1 MGQWLWE
8 VLRVSLLFKGQQLR
22 ALDPAGKNSVGITP
36 PSPRV
41 FCGWSSL
48 RSCRDL
54 QGATARESWFAGG
67 CARGKAE
74 EAQRPLPRGHCVSW
88 DASSCLLPRGRT
100 GLGFKRL
107 KEMWKGCLRS
117 ALLVWVLG
125 RHILSLGSFSKLA
138 FTGGWVGEGEK
149 GRRLCPGPA
158 RWGTAFLSASLTF
171 HGNPSPVG

>member
-1 MGQWLWE
+1 MI
-8 VLRVSLLFKGQQLR
+8 S
-22 ALDPAGKNSVGITP
+22 
-36 PSPRV
+36 
-41 FCGWSSL
+41 
-48 RSCRDL
+48 
-54 QGATARESWFAGG
+54 RERQPGSRGSQGG

-107 KEMWKGCLRS
+107 KEMWKGCVRS

-171 HGNPSPVG
+171 HGNPSPVGLPPTTLSRIPPGPLLPRPYGNMRLIL